1 MGDPDRDHD
10 RRLVRRVSTGVAL
23 SVAGTNLL
31 GVVAVFAF
39 TVWVLPASPIPDER
53 HAIVIN
59 LVLLGLWAPLAI
71 ALGAWWGHRTMRPAL
86 AWLLDGRPPTE
97 QEELAVL
104 RAPLRLFRVQVRLW
118 LVSAAVFG
126 LVNGFITPRLISR
139 VALPTVLG
147 GLTTC
152 AITYLT
158 TERMFRPVAARALS
172 EGLLDRP
179 RLPGV
184 TARQVLAWALGT
196 GVPVLGLVIAGIFG
210 AAEPET
216 SRLSLAVTMIALGG
230 TALAVGLWTT
240 YLGARAVSDPV
251 RSVRHGLER
260 VTEGHLDV
268 EIPVYDGS
276 EVGLLQDGFNRM
288 VDGLRE
294 RERIR
299 DLFGRHVGAEVAADA
314 LDHAP
319 ALGGGPVE
327 VAVLFV
333 DLVESTRLAA
343 ENPPDVVVDLLNRF
357 FAVVVDAV
365 AAHDGWVNKFQG
377 DAALAVFGAPR
388 AIDDPAG
395 AALATGREL
404 AARLGRDVPD
414 CRAGIGVAAGR
425 AVAGYIGAEDRFEY
439 TVIGDPVNE
448 AARLTELA
456 KRVPGGLVASG
467 AAVDRA
473 APAEAARWTPEDT
486 VMLRGRTD
494 PTVVQR
500 PREYHGTPTS

>member
-1 MGDPDRDHD
+1 MAEPDRRSD
-10 RRLVRRVSTGVAL
+10 RRLVRRVGWGVAL
-23 SVAGTNLL
+23 SVVGTNLV
-31 GVVAVFAF
+31 GGVAVFAF
-39 TVWVLPASPIPDER
+39 AVWVLPGDPIPDE
-53 HAIVIN
+53 HDTVLIN
-59 LVLLGLWAPLAI
+59 VVLFSIWLPLV
-71 ALGAWWGHRTMRPAL
+71 ALVGAWRGHRVLRPAR
-86 AWLLDGRPPTE
+86 AWLLEGRPPTE
-97 QEELAVL
+97 VEEIAVL

-126 LVNGFITPRLISR
+126 VVNGLITPRLISR
-139 VALPTVLG
+139 VTLPTVLG

-158 TERMFRPVAARALS
+158 TERMFRPMAARVLA
-172 EGLLDRP
+172 EGTLDRP

-210 AAEPET
+210 AAEADT
-216 SRLSLAVTMIALGG
+216 TRLSLAVTMIALGG

-251 RSVRHGLER
+251 RSVRRGLER

-288 VDGLRE
+288 VEGLRE

-299 DLFGRHVGAEVAADA
+299 DLFGRHVGTEVAADA
-314 LDHAP
+314 LDHDP
-319 ALGGGPVE
+319 GLGGGPVD

-343 ENPPDVVVDLLNRF
+343 ENPPDVVVDVLNRF
-357 FAVVVDAV
+357 FAVVVAAV
-365 AAHDGWVNKFQG
+365 APHGGWINKFQG

-388 AIDDPAG
+388 PLADPAG
-395 AALATGREL
+395 AALAAAREL
-404 AARLGRDVPD
+404 ADRLARDVPD

-425 AVAGYIGAEDRFEY
+425 AVAGNIGAEDRFEY

-456 KRVPGGLVASG
+456 KQVPGGLVASG
-467 AAVDRA
+467 GAVERA
-473 APAEAARWTPEDT
+473 EPTEAARWEAEDAL
-486 VMLRGRTD
+486 VLRGRTE
-494 PTVVQR
+494 PTVVHC
-500 PREYHGTPTS
+500 PRECREAPTG